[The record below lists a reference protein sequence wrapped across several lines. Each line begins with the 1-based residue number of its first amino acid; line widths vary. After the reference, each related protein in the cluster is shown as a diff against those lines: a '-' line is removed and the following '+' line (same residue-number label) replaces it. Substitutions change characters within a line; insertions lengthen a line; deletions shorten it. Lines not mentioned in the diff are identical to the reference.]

1 MAALTL
7 VLVFASG
14 ASPAR
19 AQGSNRKEAEVWRLE
34 TLHQGF
40 CVQFLVAGATLAR
53 ELPEATRPLP
63 ASRASDLHP
72 ALRSVVDG
80 QPEYA
85 AWTPSNLCL
94 FYFEAVDARGQ
105 RVHDD
110 NPLKAPML
118 ALWTVA
124 AVDSQSGSRQD
135 LALEVLTNS
144 GRLERSG
151 SLGDLEINTARSS
164 VAPVPPDEEGVPS
177 GLDRYRLRI
186 RGTQL
191 IWDGR
196 PGVDSARVDAPLAR
210 EWRVARRRGGW
221 MPGKLTLAPVWSR
234 AMIGSLKVEGKDDL
248 AKMLKASPIR
258 FVGPAYYGG
267 AGVFEFGR

>member
-1 MAALTL
+1 MAALSL

-14 ASPAR
+14 ASSAR
-19 AQGSNRKEAEVWRLE
+19 AQGTNEKEAQVWRLE
-34 TLHQGF
+34 ALHQGF
-40 CVQFLVAGATLAR
+40 CVQFLVAGASLAR
-53 ELPEATRPLP
+53 ELPEGTRPLP
-63 ASRASDLHP
+63 ASRVSDLHP
-72 ALRSVVDG
+72 ALRNVMEG

-105 RVHDD
+105 RVHED

-118 ALWTVA
+118 AFWTVA
-124 AVDSQSGSRQD
+124 AADSQSGARRD

-144 GRLERSG
+144 GRLERAG
-151 SLGDLEINTARSS
+151 SLAGLEINTARSS

-177 GLDRYRLRI
+177 GLDRYRLRV

-191 IWDGR
+191 TWDGR
-196 PGVDSARVDAPLAR
+196 PAVDSVRVGAPLAR
-210 EWRVARRRGGW
+210 AWRLARRRGGW
-221 MPGKLTLAPVWSR
+221 MTGKLTLAPVWSR

-258 FVGPAYYGG
+258 FAGPAYYGG
-267 AGVFEFGR
+267 VGVFELGR